1 MLKSYFIVILYFF
14 ATISF
19 AQDLQRVRKTVAEL
33 AAADMF
39 GRGYTFGGDRKAANY
54 IAQKFE
60 DLGLNSYK
68 HKRKTPYF
76 QDFTLDINTFPKN
89 PILQIGTTKLEAGK
103 DFIVQ
108 SNSKSGHG
116 NCMLFEIDTLIF
128 SANEQAIDMF
138 LNTDLNHK
146 VLVYPSRFESAL
158 YKLPIVLGH
167 WFSATAFIKTS
178 PKLTMSL
185 AMQADSPPTFEVRQN
200 LMDSILTKNRQ
211 NSIKIQ
217 FDLTNKVIKNY
228 DTQNVIAY
236 QKGTTKPDSIVVFSA
251 HYDHLGT
258 LGESTIF
265 YGANDNASG
274 ISMLLE
280 FANYYKQN
288 PPPFTVVFMAFGA
301 EEVGLLGSKYFVE
314 NPLFELSQIKLL
326 INLDLVGTGN
336 EGLGVVN
343 STVFPE
349 LYAKFAKINTQNNYF
364 PKIIKR
370 GKAANSD
377 HYFFTESGVPSF
389 FIYAMGGIQAYHD
402 VNDRAETLPLTKY
415 SELFKLILEWV
426 EKL

>member
-19 AQDLQRVRKTVAEL
+19 AQDLQRVRKTVSEL
-33 AAADMF
+33 ASADMF
-39 GRGYTFGGDRKAANY
+39 GRGYTFGGDKKAANY
-54 IAQKFE
+54 IAKKFE
-60 DLGLNSYK
+60 DLGLNCYK

-89 PILQIGTTKLEAGK
+89 PTLKIGTTKLEAGK

-138 LNTDLNHK
+138 LNTDLTHK
-146 VLVYPSRFESAL
+146 ILVYPSRFESAL
-158 YKLPIVLGH
+158 YKLPIILGH

-211 NSIKIQ
+211 NTIKII

-280 FANYYKQN
+280 FTNYYKQN

-326 INLDLVGTGN
+326 INLDLVGTGD

-343 STVFPE
+343 ATVFPE

-402 VNDRAETLPLTKY
+402 VNDKAETLPLTKY